1 MTTAERRQAFDYL
14 LEKVQAGGTVE
25 SVHGLF
31 LADPSR
37 ATCENLRFIEQGILR
52 PEAEVAVAWNLY
64 RMNPNADVLPV
75 FIRHLGSPDSN
86 TRQVAVSHLPTSR
99 VTPDLLEAL
108 KGLVLVETVEL
119 THLHAVRKF
128 LVCLGISESAN
139 RPLYANFYRQLRG
152 DHAARRHAVQV
163 LTDQYGL
170 ASK

>member
-1 MTTAERRQAFDYL
+1 
-14 LEKVQAGGTVE
+14 
-25 SVHGLF
+25 
-31 LADPSR
+31 
-37 ATCENLRFIEQGILR
+37 
-52 PEAEVAVAWNLY
+52 
-64 RMNPNADVLPV
+64 MNPNADVLPV

-139 RPLYANFYRQLRG
+139 RPMYANFYCQLRG

-170 ASK
+170 ASR